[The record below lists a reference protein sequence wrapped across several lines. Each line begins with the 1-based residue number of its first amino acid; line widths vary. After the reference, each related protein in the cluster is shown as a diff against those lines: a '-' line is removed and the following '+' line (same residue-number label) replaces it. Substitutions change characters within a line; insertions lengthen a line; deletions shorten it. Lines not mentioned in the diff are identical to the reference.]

1 MAMDFMFN
9 KGLHMSGTIL
19 RLRGSYSAPVTLL
32 LNAISVISFKV
43 FTLYLPFSEQWSI
56 KELSFLQDIQFRYFY
71 AADILSNL
79 TLVDLGVYSELWIT
93 YRELDDLVEHDM
105 RRDVEVKDEILQREE
120 KKAGPLKFIQIYL
133 KWIRHSPFRFAL
145 GEKMCHG
152 DCY

>member
-1 MAMDFMFN
+1 M
-9 KGLHMSGTIL
+9 LTPHLYTS
-19 RLRGSYSAPVTLL
+19 SA
-32 LNAISVISFKV
+32 
-43 FTLYLPFSEQWSI
+43 I
-56 KELSFLQDIQFRYFY
+56 KQL
-71 AADILSNL
+71 
-79 TLVDLGVYSELWIT
+79 
-93 YRELDDLVEHDM
+93 DM